1 MYSIIIIDKTPT
13 VVPAEYV
20 HPTDTILA
28 YGIKNKHRANEILN
42 RIKDKQNKQKQNE
55 KPI

>member
-28 YGIKNKHRANEILN
+28 YGIKNKRRASEILDK
-42 RIKDKQNKQKQNE
+42 IKDKQNKGV
-55 KPI
+55 